1 MKAIEKEGDKILATL
16 RDERM
21 KALKMEQE
29 RDEFRLKS
37 RKMEKKVELA
47 EESLLKQE
55 KDFKEKLHTLN
66 NHWRTTSAEASK
78 SVDKFSNEFLCLC
91 GIFCNILAQFF
102 CFVCGFVVF
111 VFVFV
116 FVSK

>member
-37 RKMEKKVELA
+37 RKMEKKLELA

-55 KDFKEKLHTLN
+55 KDSNSVVSSQLKAKLITIICYIC
-66 NHWRTTSAEASK
+66 SK
-78 SVDKFSNEFLCLC
+78 SSSNMRVFFAKTAFS
-91 GIFCNILAQFF
+91 
-102 CFVCGFVVF
+102 
-111 VFVFV
+111 
-116 FVSK
+116 S